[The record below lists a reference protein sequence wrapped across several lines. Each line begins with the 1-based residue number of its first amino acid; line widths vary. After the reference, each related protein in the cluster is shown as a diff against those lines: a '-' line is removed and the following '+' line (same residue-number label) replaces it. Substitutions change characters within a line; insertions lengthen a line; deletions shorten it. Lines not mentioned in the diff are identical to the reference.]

1 MTFDDFQSIYDFKL
15 IERAVQSLFV
25 AAGADFVSPKDDDDP
40 AREQW
45 TAGAGNIAFYTAFQ
59 ALTFTQCR
67 PRVFIGLSAV
77 NPVPGCYA
85 LDANGNLR
93 EKAWRGQMRFGVIT
107 EPNYTTHTELRSR
120 VLAILPQVLPRLV
133 VDNSLSVTT
142 DALFATTGI
151 NALLTYHQVSE
162 FYAKDISTTVSPEDG
177 NYQSAITVE
186 LAFSVKTSAWP
197 ENMATL

>member
-1 MTFDDFQSIYDFKL
+1 MDFKDFQSIYDFTL

-25 AAGADFVSPKDDDDP
+25 AAGADFVAPLDDNDA

-45 TAGAGNIAFYTAFQ
+45 AAGVGNIAFYSAFQ

-67 PRVFIGLSAV
+67 PRVFIGLHAI

-93 EKAWRGQMRFGVIT
+93 EKSWRGQIRFGIIT
-107 EPNYTTHTELRSR
+107 EPNYTTHTALRAR
-120 VLAILPQVLPRLV
+120 VLAIIPQVLGKIAA
-133 VDNSLSVTT
+133 DNST
-142 DALFATTGI
+142 FATTGI

-162 FYAKDISTTVSPEDG
+162 FYAKDISTSVTPADG

-186 LAFSVKTSAWP
+186 LAFGVPPSAWP
-197 ENMATL
+197 AGMQSV